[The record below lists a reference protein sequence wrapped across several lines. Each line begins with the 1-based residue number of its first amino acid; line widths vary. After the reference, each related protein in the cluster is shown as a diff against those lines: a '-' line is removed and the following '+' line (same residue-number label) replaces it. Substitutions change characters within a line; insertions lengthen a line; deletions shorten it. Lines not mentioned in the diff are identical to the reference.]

1 MKTEFEFTL
10 PRGYIDSSGQ
20 IHRTGY
26 MRLATAQDEIES
38 LQDPRVL
45 ANEAYLPVVLLSR
58 VVTRLGNLPVITP
71 KIIET
76 FFTADLASLEDTYL
90 RLNSH
95 QKVILGAICPQK
107 CVNPKKSKVTRGCPL
122 PLDPGR
128 WNGTSRVFSGCKVR
142 PNRPRRLGRT

>member
-10 PRGYIDSSGQ
+10 PRGYIDPSGQ
-20 IHRTGY
+20 VHRTGC

-58 VVTRLGNLPVITP
+58 VVTRLGNLPLITP
-71 KIIET
+71 QIVEK
-76 FFTADLASLEDTYL
+76 FFTADLASLEDIYL

-95 QKVILGAICPQK
+95 EQVILGAICPQ
-107 CVNPKKSKVTRGCPL
+107 CSSHFNVQVAPL
-122 PLDPGR
+122 G
-128 WNGTSRVFSGCKVR
+128 
-142 PNRPRRLGRT
+142 